1 MIRQFKCSGTAAVP
15 HEEVLWSD
23 DTWRPAE
30 QRWGTPDGNPSPC
43 WMCEHAPYTA
53 LTPTRE

>member
-1 MIRQFKCSGTAAVP
+1 MIRQFKCSGTTAVP

-23 DTWRPAE
+23 TWRPVE

-43 WMCEHAPYTA
+43 WLCERVPYTA
-53 LTPTRE
+53 LSPVRE